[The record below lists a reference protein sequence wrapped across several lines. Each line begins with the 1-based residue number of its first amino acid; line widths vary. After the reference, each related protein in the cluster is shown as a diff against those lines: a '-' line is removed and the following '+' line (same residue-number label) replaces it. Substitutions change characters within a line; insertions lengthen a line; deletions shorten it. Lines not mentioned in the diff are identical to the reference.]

1 MKPICTVHMN
11 DGLSSHKRIVTIRDM
26 NENDDSFIPLDSDLL
41 RTFLA
46 VVRHRNVTRAA
57 EAIHRT
63 QSAVSVQ
70 IKRLEER
77 LGTILFQ
84 REARGVSLTEAG
96 ERLHRAAERIVRDL
110 DRTAATFNRDPIGGT
125 VRVGIPDDYGSDVLP
140 GILREFAVQHP
151 SVEVVVRSEFGSE
164 FQKSVEQGDLD
175 LAVCAQECLPFGTA
189 MLFEEQTV
197 WASARGFRI
206 GRDQQVPLALFDRSC
221 WWRDMAINAL
231 RQTGR
236 TYRIAYSSESVAGVK
251 AAISA
256 GLAVGVLARSSIDST
271 MCVLGIAD
279 GFPRLPRT
287 GLSLLALPKP
297 RSIAVSTMADA
308 IRRGFSTIAE
318 G

>member
-1 MKPICTVHMN
+1 
-11 DGLSSHKRIVTIRDM
+11 M
-26 NENDDSFIPLDSDLL
+26 NENDDFFIPLDSDLL

-46 VVRHRNVTRAA
+46 VVRHRNVTHAA
-57 EAIHRT
+57 EVIHRT

-77 LGTILFQ
+77 LETNLFH

-96 ERLHRAAERIVRDL
+96 ERLQRAAERIVRDL
-110 DRTAATFNRDPIGGT
+110 DLTAATFKRDPIGGT

-151 SVEVVVRSEFGSE
+151 SVEVVVRSEFGTE
-164 FQKSVEQGDLD
+164 FQKAVERGDLD
-175 LAVCAQECLPFGTA
+175 LAVCAQECLPIGTA

-206 GRDQQVPLALFDRSC
+206 GSDQLVPLALFDRSC

-231 RQTGR
+231 QQAKRP
-236 TYRIAYSSESVAGVK
+236 YRIAYSCESVSGVK
-251 AAISA
+251 GAISG
-256 GLAVGVLARSSIDST
+256 GLAVGVLARSSVDST
-271 MCVLGIAD
+271 MQVLGIAD

-287 GLSLLALPKP
+287 GLSLLAPSKT
-297 RSIAVSTMADA
+297 RSTAVTAMAGA
-308 IRRGFSTIAE
+308 IRRGFSKIAE
-318 G
+318 GT